1 MMRRNVRRLPV
12 TALIACTVL
21 LVAACGG
28 VTATPTPAA
37 TAPPTTPPTSAPTA
51 PPTPA
56 LPTARPTAPPT
67 ALPTAPPT
75 ASFIAEP
82 TLGPSSL
89 LASYAH
95 ADLRDTC
102 QERDGIYD
110 AELGSVT
117 CGAEDLPFDYS
128 LFGSQSDMDAAF
140 DDDVAGAETPPEEGG
155 TCAEGNYLSEYDF
168 DGRVGRVNCREH
180 TSQSTGA
187 HFHVIEWT
195 DQNLLV
201 IGYISNRVDVHSWDE
216 LTDFWLNRAGPFSP

>member
-1 MMRRNVRRLPV
+1 MMRRNVRRLLG
-12 TALIACTVL
+12 TGLIACAVS

-56 LPTARPTAPPT
+56 PTALPTAP
-67 ALPTAPPT
+67 PTAPPT

-102 QERDGIYD
+102 QDRDGIYD
-110 AELGSVT
+110 AELASVT

-128 LFGSQSDMDAAF
+128 LFASQSDMDAAF

-155 TCAEGNYLSEYDF
+155 TCAEGNYLSQYDF

-187 HFHVIEWT
+187 QYHVIEWT

-216 LTDFWLNRAGPFSP
+216 LIDFWLNRAGPFSP